1 MNEAVEAYIAIGLG
15 AALVAFVIVAGA
27 LLYLEKIP
35 TTTLTIQTK
44 LGPLQLGDMPD
55 PSAVAA
61 AAVRALALLALGLTG
76 GKLLE
81 VGLKERREARR
92 DAEARRYYQQYYEVY
107 NQQQY

>member
-1 MNEAVEAYIAIGLG
+1 MDEAVEAYIAIGLG
-15 AALVAFVIVAGA
+15 AALVAFVVVAGA

-107 NQQQY
+107 YQQQY